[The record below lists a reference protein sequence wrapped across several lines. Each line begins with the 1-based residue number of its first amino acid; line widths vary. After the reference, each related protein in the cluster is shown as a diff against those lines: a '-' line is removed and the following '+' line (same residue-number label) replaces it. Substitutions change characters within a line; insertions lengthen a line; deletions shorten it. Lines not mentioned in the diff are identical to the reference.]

1 MTLHLTSQGFAQL
14 SPHVTFPPATC
25 EVSTEQSQGSQIWG
39 GELFFFFQT
48 SFNAGGPSCLLER
61 VAPCRV
67 AVLPGWEAEPLAE
80 TQAGTSE
87 ARRLWRVCA
96 QQLGQAHV
104 FNRSQNRY
112 EYSQKGNM
120 DVCDRQTCMLH
131 GSHLH
136 LGVEASHSNA
146 L

>member
-14 SPHVTFPPATC
+14 SPHVTFPPTTC

-96 QQLGQAHV
+96 RRTCSTGHRTGMNIHKRGTWTCVTGKHACYVGPIFTLGWRHHI
-104 FNRSQNRY
+104 RMHY
-112 EYSQKGNM
+112 E
-120 DVCDRQTCMLH
+120 
-131 GSHLH
+131 
-136 LGVEASHSNA
+136 
-146 L
+146 